1 MASYWFKN
9 AVVYCIDVDTFKD
22 GNGDGIGDF
31 VGLREGLSY
40 LAGLGVSCIWLLPF
54 YPSPDRDNGYDITDY
69 LGIHPALGD
78 LGDFA
83 AFMDEAANRGIRVI
97 IDLVV
102 NHTSDQHPWFKAA
115 QTRDPHYFD
124 YYVWRKDR
132 PGDTSNEVA
141 FPGKQKSVWQYDSA
155 AKAYYFHRFYEYQP
169 DLNTANPKVRA
180 EIKKIIE
187 FWLSLAPEPIIRS
200 LLQLPA
206 IPENA
211 NGPTSCEITMR
222 LI

>member
-1 MASYWFKN
+1 MASQWFKN

-31 VGLREGLSY
+31 IGLRQGLSY
-40 LAGLGVSCIWLLPF
+40 LAGLGVSWIWLLPF

-69 LGIHPALGD
+69 IGIHPALGD

-115 QTRDPHYFD
+115 RSRDPHYFD
-124 YYVWRKDR
+124 YYVWRNDR
-132 PGDTSNEVA
+132 PGDTSNEVV
-141 FPGKQKSVWQYDSA
+141 FPGKQKAVWQYD
-155 AKAYYFHRFYEYQP
+155 Q
-169 DLNTANPKVRA
+169 
-180 EIKKIIE
+180 
-187 FWLSLAPEPIIRS
+187 
-200 LLQLPA
+200 
-206 IPENA
+206 
-211 NGPTSCEITMR
+211 
-222 LI
+222 